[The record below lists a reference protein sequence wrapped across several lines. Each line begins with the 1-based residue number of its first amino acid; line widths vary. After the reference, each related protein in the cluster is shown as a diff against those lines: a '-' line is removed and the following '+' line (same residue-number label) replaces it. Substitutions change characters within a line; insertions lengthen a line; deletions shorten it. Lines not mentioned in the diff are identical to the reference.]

1 MFAQYCAPAP
11 FAGLLKVTHRC
22 SNVSRLRL
30 HDRLARIGDS
40 KDLDIEAK
48 LL

>member
-1 MFAQYCAPAP
+1 MLAQDCPSAP
-11 FAGLLKVTHRC
+11 FAGLLKVTHRR

-30 HDRLARIGDS
+30 HDRLARIGNS